1 MPAFEYRCLDDNGKV
16 RKGVLEAD
24 SPRQVR
30 QQLRDKGWVA
40 LDVTVT
46 ADKHV
51 ANPLF
56 SSSSSSGRLNGAEQA
71 LITRQLAT
79 LIRSGMPV
87 EQSLTAVA
95 RQAGKPRVERIVLAV
110 RARVLEGHSLAGS
123 LAEFPR
129 AFPEMYR
136 ATVAAGEQS
145 GHLEQVLEQ
154 LAEYLETRHDTGR
167 SVTQAMIYPAFIMV
181 FSSLVIT
188 VLMMY
193 VVPKMVEVFINQ
205 GRVLPLLTRIMIVIS
220 DFFRDWLWLVA
231 LLVTAA
237 VVLFGRAMRDP
248 AFRLR
253 VHRRLVTVPLIGGV
267 LRAADSARLASTLGI
282 LGRAGV
288 PLVEALAIS
297 AQVVGNLA
305 IRDAVKEAAARVREG
320 GNLSRALEKSGY
332 FPPMMVQMI
341 ASGEASG
348 ELDQM
353 LTRAAIYQ
361 ERDLNTT
368 VSTAV
373 GLLGPLML
381 LVMAGFVVLV
391 VLAVV
396 LPMLEMNAF
405 IGRER
410 DRE

>member
-1 MPAFEYRCLDDNGKV
+1 MPAFEYRCLDGNGKV

-24 SPRQVR
+24 SARQVR

-40 LDVTVT
+40 LDVAVT
-46 ADKHV
+46 ADKPS

-56 SSSSSSGRLNGAEQA
+56 SSSSASGRLSGAEQA

-79 LIRSGMPV
+79 LIRSGMPI

-95 RQAGKPRVERIVLAV
+95 RQAGNPRVERIILAV

-154 LAEYLETRHDTGR
+154 LAEYLETRDDTSR
-167 SVTQAMIYPAFIMV
+167 SVTQAMIYPAFIMG
-181 FSSLVIT
+181 FSTLVIV
-188 VLMMY
+188 VLMTY
-193 VVPKMVEVFINQ
+193 VVPRMVDVFINQ
-205 GRVLPLLTRIMIVIS
+205 GRELPALTRFMIGLS
-220 DFFRDWLWLVA
+220 DFFRDWFLIVAVA
-231 LLVTAA
+231 LVVAA
-237 VVLFGRAMRDP
+237 ILFARAMREP
-248 AFRLR
+248 GFRLR
-253 VHRRLVTVPLIGGV
+253 VHTRLVAVPLLGPIF
-267 LRAADSARLASTLGI
+267 RAADSARLASTLGI

-297 AQVVGNLA
+297 SQVVGNLA
-305 IRDAVKEAAARVREG
+305 IRQAVTQAASRVREG
-320 GNLSRALEKSGY
+320 GSLSRALEKSGY

-353 LTRAAIYQ
+353 LTRAADYQ
-361 ERDLNTT
+361 ERHLNNT

-373 GLLGPLML
+373 SLLGPVML
-381 LVMAGFVVLV
+381 LLMAGFVVLV
-391 VLAVV
+391 VLSVV

-405 IGRER
+405 LGR
-410 DRE
+410 

>member
-24 SPRQVR
+24 SARQVR

-40 LDVTVT
+40 LDVSVT
-46 ADKHV
+46 ADKP
-51 ANPLF
+51 ANNPLF

-95 RQAGKPRVERIVLAV
+95 RQAGKPRVERIILAV

-220 DFFRDWLWLVA
+220 DFFRDWLWLVV

-237 VVLFGRAMRDP
+237 AVLFGRAMREP

-253 VHRRLVTVPLIGGV
+253 VHKRLVTVPLIGGV

-320 GNLSRALEKSGY
+320 GNLSRALDKSGY

-353 LTRAAIYQ
+353 LTRAADYQ
-361 ERDLNTT
+361 ERDLNST

-405 IGRER
+405 IGR
-410 DRE
+410 

>member
-24 SPRQVR
+24 SARQVR

-40 LDVTVT
+40 LDVSVT
-46 ADKHV
+46 ADKP
-51 ANPLF
+51 ANNPLF

-95 RQAGKPRVERIVLAV
+95 RQAGKPRVERIILAV

-237 VVLFGRAMRDP
+237 AVLFGRAMREP

-253 VHRRLVTVPLIGGV
+253 VHKRLVTVPLIGGV

-320 GNLSRALEKSGY
+320 GNLSRALDKSGY

-353 LTRAAIYQ
+353 LTRAADYQ
-361 ERDLNTT
+361 ERDLNST

-405 IGRER
+405 IGR
-410 DRE
+410 

>member
-1 MPAFEYRCLDDNGKV
+1 MPAFEYRCLDDKGNT

-30 QQLRDKGWVA
+30 QLLRDKGWVA
-40 LDVTVT
+40 LDVELTV
-46 ADKHV
+46 DK
-51 ANPLF
+51 PSRT
-56 SSSSSSGRLNGAEQA
+56 SSFTGGASSGRLNGAEQA

-79 LIRSGMPV
+79 LIRSGMPI
-87 EQSLTAVA
+87 EQALTAVA
-95 RQAGKPRVERIVLAV
+95 RQAGKARVERIVLAV
-110 RARVLEGHSLAGS
+110 RARVVEGHSLAGS

-145 GHLEQVLEQ
+145 GHLEQVLDQ

-167 SVTQAMIYPAFIMV
+167 SVAQAMVYPAFIMV
-181 FSSLVIT
+181 FSSLVIAM
-188 VLMMY
+188 LMMY
-193 VVPKMVEVFINQ
+193 VVPRMVEVFVNQ
-205 GRVLPLLTRIMIVIS
+205 GRELPALTRFMIALS
-220 DFFRDWLWLVA
+220 DFFRDWMWLV
-231 LLVTAA
+231 VSITIVAA
-237 VVLFGRAMRDP
+237 VLFTRAMRDP

-253 VHRRLVTVPLIGGV
+253 VHRKLVEVPVIGAV
-267 LRAADSARLASTLGI
+267 FRAADSARLASTLGI

-297 AQVVGNLA
+297 AQVVVNLA
-305 IRDAVKEAAARVREG
+305 IREAVTHSASRVREG
-320 GNLSRALEKSGY
+320 GSLSRALEKSGY

-353 LTRAAIYQ
+353 LTRAADYQ
-361 ERDLNTT
+361 ERDLNGT
-368 VSTAV
+368 VTTAV

-391 VLAVV
+391 VLSVI

-405 IGRER
+405 IGR
-410 DRE
+410 

>member
-40 LDVTVT
+40 LDVSQT
-46 ADKHV
+46 ADKPS
-51 ANPLF
+51 AGALF
-56 SSSSSSGRLNGAEQA
+56 STPSSSGRLNGAEQA

-79 LIRSGMPV
+79 LIRSGMPI

-95 RQAGKPRVERIVLAV
+95 RQAGKPRVERIILAV
-110 RARVLEGHSLAGS
+110 RARVVEGHSLAGS

-145 GHLEQVLEQ
+145 GHLEQVLDQ
-154 LAEYLETRHDTGR
+154 LAEYLETRADTGR
-167 SVTQAMIYPAFIMV
+167 SVAQAMIYPAFIMV

-188 VLMMY
+188 MLMMY
-193 VVPKMVEVFINQ
+193 VVPRMVEVFINQ
-205 GRVLPLLTRIMIVIS
+205 GRALPFLTRMMIGIS
-220 DFFRDWLWLVA
+220 DFFRDWLWL
-231 LLVTAA
+231 A
-237 VVLFGRAMRDP
+237 VSAMVVGTVLFARAMRDP
-248 AFRLR
+248 AFKLR
-253 VHRRLVTVPLIGGV
+253 VHRRLVTMPIVGAV
-267 LRAADSARLASTLGI
+267 MRSADSARLASTLGI

-297 AQVVGNLA
+297 AQVVINLA
-305 IRDAVKEAAARVREG
+305 IRQSVTEAAARVREG
-320 GNLSRALEKSGY
+320 GNLSRALDKSGY

-353 LTRAAIYQ
+353 LTRAAVYQ
-361 ERDLNTT
+361 ERDLNST
-368 VSTAV
+368 VQTAV

-381 LVMAGFVVLV
+381 LIMAGFVVLV
-391 VLAVV
+391 VLSVI

-405 IGRER
+405 IGR
-410 DRE
+410 

>member
-40 LDVTVT
+40 LDVSVT

-56 SSSSSSGRLNGAEQA
+56 SSSSSSGRLNGAEQS

-95 RQAGKPRVERIVLAV
+95 RQAGKPRVERIILAV

-237 VVLFGRAMRDP
+237 AVLFGRAMREP

-253 VHRRLVTVPLIGGV
+253 VHKRLVTVPLIGGV

-297 AQVVGNLA
+297 AQVVSNLA

-320 GNLSRALEKSGY
+320 GNLSRALDKSGY

-353 LTRAAIYQ
+353 LTRAADYQ
-361 ERDLNTT
+361 ERDLNNT

-405 IGRER
+405 IGR
-410 DRE
+410 

>member
-24 SPRQVR
+24 SARQVR

-40 LDVTVT
+40 LDVAVT
-46 ADKHV
+46 ADKSS

-56 SSSSSSGRLNGAEQA
+56 SSSSTSGRLNGAEQA

-79 LIRSGMPV
+79 LIRSGMPI

-95 RQAGKPRVERIVLAV
+95 RQAGNPRVERIILAV

-154 LAEYLETRHDTGR
+154 LAEYLETRDDTSR
-167 SVTQAMIYPAFIMV
+167 SVTQAMIYPAFIMG
-181 FSSLVIT
+181 FSTLVIV
-188 VLMMY
+188 VLMTY
-193 VVPKMVEVFINQ
+193 VVPRMVDVFTNQ
-205 GRVLPLLTRIMIVIS
+205 GRELPGLTRFMIGLS
-220 DFFRDWLWLVA
+220 DFFRDWFLIVTVA
-231 LLVTAA
+231 LVVAA
-237 VVLFGRAMRDP
+237 ILFARAMREP
-248 AFRLR
+248 GFRLR
-253 VHRRLVTVPLIGGV
+253 VHTRLVAVPLLGPI

-305 IRDAVKEAAARVREG
+305 IRQAVTQAASRVREG
-320 GNLSRALEKSGY
+320 GSLSRALEKSGY

-353 LTRAAIYQ
+353 LTRAADYQ
-361 ERDLNTT
+361 ERHLNNT

-373 GLLGPLML
+373 SLLGPVML
-381 LVMAGFVVLV
+381 LLMAGFVVLV
-391 VLAVV
+391 VLSVV

-405 IGRER
+405 LGR
-410 DRE
+410 

>member
-24 SPRQVR
+24 SARQVR

-40 LDVTVT
+40 LDVSVT
-46 ADKHV
+46 ADKP
-51 ANPLF
+51 ANNPLF

-95 RQAGKPRVERIVLAV
+95 RQAGKPRVERIILAV

-231 LLVTAA
+231 MLVTAA
-237 VVLFGRAMRDP
+237 AVLFGRAMREP

-253 VHRRLVTVPLIGGV
+253 VHKRLVTVPLIGGV

-320 GNLSRALEKSGY
+320 GNLSRALDKSGY

-353 LTRAAIYQ
+353 LTRAADYQ
-361 ERDLNTT
+361 ERDLNST

-405 IGRER
+405 IGR
-410 DRE
+410 

>member
-40 LDVTVT
+40 LDVSVT
-46 ADKHV
+46 ADKHA

-56 SSSSSSGRLNGAEQA
+56 SSSSSSGRLNSAEQA

-110 RARVLEGHSLAGS
+110 RGRVLEGHSLAGS

-154 LAEYLETRHDTGR
+154 LAEYLEPRHDTGR

-405 IGRER
+405 IGR
-410 DRE
+410 

>member
-40 LDVTVT
+40 LDVSVT

-56 SSSSSSGRLNGAEQA
+56 SSSSSSGRLNGAEQS

-95 RQAGKPRVERIVLAV
+95 RQAGKPRVERIILAV

-237 VVLFGRAMRDP
+237 AVLFGRAMREP

-253 VHRRLVTVPLIGGV
+253 VHKRLVTVP
-267 LRAADSARLASTLGI
+267 
-282 LGRAGV
+282 
-288 PLVEALAIS
+288 
-297 AQVVGNLA
+297 
-305 IRDAVKEAAARVREG
+305 
-320 GNLSRALEKSGY
+320 
-332 FPPMMVQMI
+332 
-341 ASGEASG
+341 
-348 ELDQM
+348 
-353 LTRAAIYQ
+353 
-361 ERDLNTT
+361 
-368 VSTAV
+368 
-373 GLLGPLML
+373 
-381 LVMAGFVVLV
+381 
-391 VLAVV
+391 
-396 LPMLEMNAF
+396 
-405 IGRER
+405 
-410 DRE
+410 

>member
-1 MPAFEYRCLDDNGKV
+1 MPAFEYRCLDDKGKV
-16 RKGVLEAD
+16 RKGMLEAD
-24 SPRQVR
+24 SARQVR

-40 LDVTVT
+40 LEVGQT
-46 ADKHV
+46 ADKPSTGSV
-51 ANPLF
+51 FFAT
-56 SSSSSSGRLNGAEQA
+56 SGSGRLNGAEQA

-79 LIRSGMPV
+79 LIRSGMPI

-110 RARVLEGHSLAGS
+110 RARVVEGHSLAGS

-145 GHLEQVLEQ
+145 GHLEQVLDQ
-154 LAEYLETRHDTGR
+154 LAEYLETRADTGR
-167 SVTQAMIYPAFIMV
+167 SVAQAMIYPAFIMV

-188 VLMMY
+188 MLMMF
-193 VVPKMVEVFINQ
+193 VVPRMVEVFINQ
-205 GRVLPLLTRIMIVIS
+205 GRALPFLTRMMIGIS
-220 DFFRDWLWLVA
+220 DFFRDWLWLA
-231 LLVTAA
+231 VTII
-237 VVLFGRAMRDP
+237 VVGAIAFARAMRDP
-248 AFRLR
+248 AFQLR
-253 VHRRLVTVPLIGGV
+253 VHRRLVATPVVGAV
-267 LRAADSARLASTLGI
+267 LRSADSARLASTLGI

-297 AQVVGNLA
+297 AQVVVNLA
-305 IRDAVKEAAARVREG
+305 IRKSVTEAAARVREG
-320 GNLSRALEKSGY
+320 GNLSRALDKSGY

-353 LTRAAIYQ
+353 LTRAAVYQ
-361 ERDLNTT
+361 ERDLNST
-368 VSTAV
+368 VQTAV

-391 VLAVV
+391 VLSVI

-405 IGRER
+405 IGR
-410 DRE
+410 

>member
-40 LDVTVT
+40 LDVSVT

-95 RQAGKPRVERIVLAV
+95 RQAGKPRVERIILAV

-129 AFPEMYR
+129 AFSEMYR

-205 GRVLPLLTRIMIVIS
+205 GRVLPLLTRVMIVIS

-231 LLVTAA
+231 LLVTVA
-237 VVLFGRAMRDP
+237 VVLFGRAMREP

-253 VHRRLVTVPLIGGV
+253 VHKRLVTVPLIGGV

-320 GNLSRALEKSGY
+320 GNLSRALDKSGY

-353 LTRAAIYQ
+353 LTRAADYQ

-405 IGRER
+405 IGR
-410 DRE
+410 

>member
-405 IGRER
+405 IGR
-410 DRE
+410 

>member
-40 LDVTVT
+40 LDVSVT
-46 ADKHV
+46 ADKPA

-95 RQAGKPRVERIVLAV
+95 RQAGKPRVERIVLGV

-188 VLMMY
+188 MLMMY

-205 GRVLPLLTRIMIVIS
+205 GRVLPLLTRVMIVIS

-237 VVLFGRAMRDP
+237 IVLFGRAMREP
-248 AFRLR
+248 GFRLR

-353 LTRAAIYQ
+353 LTRAADYQ

-373 GLLGPLML
+373 GLLGPMML

-405 IGRER
+405 IGR
-410 DRE
+410 